1 MKLILALLLTFI
13 LADSAQAQGAT
24 ITLPSVVV
32 TSPPSTAIS
41 CAAVAAS
48 YPAPMAVGTIA
59 FNCSVSPSTWTGA
72 VSISGSQF
80 GVTALVGNKF
90 NVSVIGAAL
99 AAGTYQ
105 PGTLTTLP

>member
-1 MKLILALLLTFI
+1 MKRLLAFVASLAL
-13 LADSAQAQGAT
+13 AGPAVAAT
-24 ITLPSVVV
+24 LTLPSVTV
-32 TSPPSTAIS
+32 TSPPSASVT
-41 CAAVAAS
+41 CTAVAVS

-80 GVTALVGNKF
+80 GVMALVGNKF
-90 NVSVIGAAL
+90 NVAVIGAAL

-105 PGTLTTLP
+105 PGTVTTLP

>member
-1 MKLILALLLTFI
+1 MKRFLVLLAFLAL
-13 LADSAQAQGAT
+13 AGSAIAASL
-24 ITLPSVVV
+24 TLPSVTV
-32 TSPPSTAIS
+32 TSAPSTSIT
-41 CAAVAAS
+41 CTAVAAS
-48 YPAPMAVGTIA
+48 YPAPMAVGTVA

-90 NVSVIGAAL
+90 NVAVIGATL

-105 PGTLTTLP
+105 PGTVTTLP